1 MFWIVVIF
9 IMILLIRFRNELSLK
24 QQFKNWVSEYSDLHD
39 YDEDKI
45 RNILNDIGSSSFYYS
60 GDKIPYGRAKW
71 FIIGDKNFERITN
84 SIDELEYFGF
94 TPIRSKEEEEFLEY
108 GILLTKDGIYHRL

>member
-39 YDEDKI
+39 YDEDKPQFI
-45 RNILNDIGSSSFYYS
+45 EIEKEHFVLANQEEINEYKSSGSMIVIDRNQVV
-60 GDKIPYGRAKW
+60 
-71 FIIGDKNFERITN
+71 
-84 SIDELEYFGF
+84 
-94 TPIRSKEEEEFLEY
+94 
-108 GILLTKDGIYHRL
+108 

>member
-39 YDEDKI
+39 YDEDKKHI
-45 RNILNDIGSSSFYYS
+45 
-60 GDKIPYGRAKW
+60 
-71 FIIGDKNFERITN
+71 E
-84 SIDELEYFGF
+84 
-94 TPIRSKEEEEFLEY
+94 
-108 GILLTKDGIYHRL
+108 